1 MARFFPRIACVLG
14 FVSLLSS
21 ASQAQRPRALEPA
34 EYGRWE
40 QLAAQRTPLS
50 PDGRWLV
57 YGITRASR
65 DNELRVQPR

>member
-1 MARFFPRIACVLG
+1 M
-14 FVSLLSS
+14 
-21 ASQAQRPRALEPA
+21 LEPA

-65 DNELRVQPR
+65 DNEVRVQPSDGGAV